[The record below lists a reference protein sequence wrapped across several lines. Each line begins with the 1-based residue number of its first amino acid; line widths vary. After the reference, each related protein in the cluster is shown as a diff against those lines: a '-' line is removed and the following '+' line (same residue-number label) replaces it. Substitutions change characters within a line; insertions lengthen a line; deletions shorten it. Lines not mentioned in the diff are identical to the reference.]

1 MSELVMKMSRIR
13 YIKPEFFLHE
23 GLYDAEVGSGL
34 PIRVAFAGL
43 WTVCDKNGR
52 FEWKHRQLKIKIL
65 PYDNVDF
72 AKVLDVLAEI
82 GSIVKYSVDGRD
94 YGYIP
99 SWRKHQAISQSEA
112 GTKFSYPVPN
122 GSETVSEPL
131 DEESRENSR
140 LNENWNGKNE
150 KEVVKGM
157 GMENGNGNGKSTG
170 SRNPIPT
177 MHSSFPAEQSN
188 TVHSQSQS
196 QTVIGPN
203 NDPPVEYDRD
213 GEPSPCYRHSV
224 GTRNGKEPQPD
235 CKRCA
240 AVKEYTASHPVK
252 RKPAPTPKL
261 GPRSDFRSSDPWD
274 DEELIPIP
282 TPTANGNGAALRLAR
297 QLYQVLPSS
306 VQAEAPKTWQKLWA
320 EDFAGLLNV
329 HDEQAIADIIKDLPH
344 SGKAKYIVRG
354 QSFVEMF
361 DDIAKGVVKYRKAV
375 ASGRIKEARA

>member
-13 YIKPEFFLHE
+13 YVKPEFFLHE
-23 GLYDAEVGSGL
+23 GLFDAEAGSGL

-52 FEWKHRQLKIKIL
+52 FEWKPRQMKIKIL

-72 AKVLDVLAEI
+72 AKVLDVLTEI

-112 GTKFSYPVPN
+112 STKFSYPAPN

-131 DEESRENSR
+131 DEENQENSR
-140 LNENWNGKNE
+140 LNENVNGNGKNE
-150 KEVVKGM
+150 KEVINGM
-157 GMENGNGNGKSTG
+157 GMENANGSEKSTRI
-170 SRNPIPT
+170 RNPIPI

-188 TVHSQSQS
+188 AVHSQSQ
-196 QTVIGPN
+196 TTIGPN
-203 NDPPVEYDRD
+203 TDLPVEYDND
-213 GEPSPCYRHSV
+213 GEPKPCYRHTV
-224 GTRNGKEPQPD
+224 GTRNGREPQPD

-240 AVKEYTASHPVK
+240 AVKEYRASHPVQK
-252 RKPAPTPKL
+252 TQAPTPL
-261 GPRSDFRSSDPWD
+261 PEPRCDLQFSDPWED
-274 DEELIPIP
+274 LELTPIP
-282 TPTANGNGAALRLAR
+282 TPTTNGNGAALRLAK

-361 DDIAKGVVKYRKAV
+361 DDIAKGVAKYRKAV